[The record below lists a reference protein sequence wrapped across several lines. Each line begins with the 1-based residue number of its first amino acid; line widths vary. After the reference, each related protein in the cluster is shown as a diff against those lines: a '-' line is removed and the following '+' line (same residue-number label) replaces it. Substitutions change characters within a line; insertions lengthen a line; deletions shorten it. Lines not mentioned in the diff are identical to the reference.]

1 MHIHYIWVMFRADRY
16 SSFTIA
22 VHLLAALQSLILS
35 PIPMCNSSAHNPLA
49 GLLYV
54 DTGMYLYMHFPGYDN
69 FFILSISLSHP
80 PPLSLSHAREHVHRL
95 LRESRNK
102 IYCQLRYDIKMEINI
117 F

>member
-1 MHIHYIWVMFRADRY
+1 MFLLFFGLQSSIYRRMHMHIRYIWVMFRADRY

-69 FFILSISLSHP
+69 FFILSL
-80 PPLSLSHAREHVHRL
+80 PLSLS
-95 LRESRNK
+95 
-102 IYCQLRYDIKMEINI
+102 CT
-117 F
+117 